1 MLQPSQGD
9 TAEHNVKVFKPFG
22 LVLLFCSCAAL
33 LALRKETKCKKK
45 KDGEGFN
52 FVFAAGN
59 SFHESIFF
67 FRKEIIVLFCS
78 CSACFSCFRSCH
90 TLQTCMRTATAVCC
104 SLGAHPRGCIRVG
117 TLMLLGFSHQI
128 MSWCP
133 FIPMQEQCCS
143 TVLAYAALSTA
154 GRFGGTQLLPHCLSK
169 LISVSHPLFALGR
182 CYPAS
187 V

>member
-33 LALRKETKCKKK
+33 LALRNETKRKEK

-52 FVFAAGN
+52 SVFAAGN

-90 TLQTCMRTATAVCC
+90 TLQT
-104 SLGAHPRGCIRVG
+104 
-117 TLMLLGFSHQI
+117 
-128 MSWCP
+128 
-133 FIPMQEQCCS
+133 
-143 TVLAYAALSTA
+143 
-154 GRFGGTQLLPHCLSK
+154 
-169 LISVSHPLFALGR
+169 
-182 CYPAS
+182 
-187 V
+187 